1 MIQNLM
7 FDLGGVIMDIERA
20 RCVKAFLE
28 LGMPDPNQ
36 FLGEYS
42 QAGPFGA
49 LEAGQITPDEFHKEI
64 RKYIPG
70 IVTDRQIDAA
80 FIQFLIGI
88 PVHRLRQLQLLRQ
101 KYNLY
106 LLSNTNTIMWDA
118 FILPDFQKDGL
129 DIDGYFDGVCTSFE
143 AKCLKP
149 NAGIFDYAR
158 DKFGIKPDETVFL
171 DDSRANADAST
182 KLGFQGLYVPA
193 GDEFWNVLK
202 QNGLVEDNA

>member
-1 MIQNLM
+1 MIMIQNLM
-7 FDLGGVIMDIERA
+7 FDLGGVIMDIERG
-20 RCVKAFLE
+20 RCVKAFKE

-42 QAGPFGA
+42 QGGPFGA
-49 LEAGQITPDEFHKEI
+49 LEAGQITPDEFHRQI

-70 IVTDRQIDAA
+70 MVTDNLIDDA

-88 PVHRLRQLQLLRQ
+88 PVHRLRQLQLLRRS
-101 KYNLY
+101 YSLY
-106 LLSNTNTIMWDA
+106 LLSNTNIIMWDA
-118 FILPDFQKDGL
+118 FILPDFRKDGL

-158 DKFGIKPDETVFL
+158 DKFGINPEETAFL
-171 DDSRANADAST
+171 DDSRANADASSQ
-182 KLGFQGLYVPA
+182 LGFRGLYVPA
-193 GDEFWNVLK
+193 GAEFMDVLR
-202 QNGLVEDNA
+202 QNGLVE